1 MPPDFTPP
9 MDRSPLLPEP
19 IPVTADELAALLA
32 GHRQWLESKG
42 QNGSRAVLIN
52 RDLRGLVLDGAEMA
66 RARLELCDLR
76 SVSLEGARITGAR
89 FGDSDLGRARL
100 VGCDG
105 DGASFF
111 RCHAPQASFANA
123 RLNGACFMLAH
134 LDGADLS
141 AAELVGADF
150 DGASYRDA
158 SFHSAD
164 LRGILLPRACQN
176 QVEGAIGD
184 RASQLGEG
192 VTMLDANHPGE
203 LLTCH
208 GGDMVA
214 EHAATARPSSTRKRG
229 KWTPIRCAYWR
240 ALSETDR
247 PAFEQW
253 VRTAPDFPALP
264 PD

>member
-19 IPVTADELAALLA
+19 IPVTAEELAVLLA
-32 GHRQWLESKG
+32 NHRQWLESKG

-52 RDLRGLVLDGAEMA
+52 RDLRGCVLDGAEMA

-76 SVSLEGARITGAR
+76 SVSLDGARITGAR
-89 FGDSDLGRARL
+89 FDDSDLGRSRL
-100 VGCDG
+100 GGCDG

-123 RLNGACFMLAH
+123 RLNRACFMLAH

-141 AAELVGADF
+141 AAELAGADF
-150 DGASYRDA
+150 DGASYRG
-158 SFHSAD
+158 AD
-164 LRGILLPRACQN
+164 FCRANLRGAILSRCTQS
-176 QVEGAIGD
+176 QVEDAIGD
-184 RASQLGEG
+184 RATQIGEG
-192 VTMLDANHPGE
+192 VTILDDDRPGQR
-203 LLTCH
+203 LTCW
-208 GGDMVA
+208 GGEMVA
-214 EHAATARPSSTRKRG
+214 ESAAADRPSPIRKRG

-240 ALSETDR
+240 ALPEAER

-253 VRTAPDFPALP
+253 VRDAADFPALP
-264 PD
+264 PG